1 MEVQRPETQKL
12 LEEARQTV
20 ASAAAQWA
28 AFRETIEKT
37 RSQIAALKARCADL
51 DERGGKRPRATVET
65 YPFGVGAAQPRA
77 LEWGWVAVRR
87 RAWQLP
93 SSNSRAAS

>member
-20 ASAAAQWA
+20 ASANPQWA

-51 DERGGKRPRATVET
+51 DERGGKRPTRD
-65 YPFGVGAAQPRA
+65 
-77 LEWGWVAVRR
+77 
-87 RAWQLP
+87 
-93 SSNSRAAS
+93 S